1 MAVLSVLPPELWD
14 FPKPTL
20 PDYLLGCRIHY
31 MSTINEIEAAIER
44 LPADQMDQL
53 FRWLAAR
60 VARAENSRSTPVE
73 LSTLIGSWQEDPA
86 FDAALL
92 ALEQVDEE
100 LWR

>member
-1 MAVLSVLPPELWD
+1 
-14 FPKPTL
+14 
-20 PDYLLGCRIHY
+20 

-60 VARAENSRSTPVE
+60 VARAENTHPAPVE
-73 LSTLIGSWQEDPA
+73 LSSLIGSWKEDHA

-92 ALEQVDEE
+92 AFEQVDEE